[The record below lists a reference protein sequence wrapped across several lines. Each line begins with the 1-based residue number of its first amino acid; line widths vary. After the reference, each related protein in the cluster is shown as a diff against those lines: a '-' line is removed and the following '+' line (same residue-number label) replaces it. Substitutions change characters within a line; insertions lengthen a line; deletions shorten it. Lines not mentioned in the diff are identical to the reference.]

1 MNNSLRAALHADRP
15 MFGSWIQFGH
25 TGVAEVMA
33 RAGFDWLAIDLEHS
47 TIDIATAATLIQVID
62 LAGCAPLVRLSDN
75 DPTEAKRVMDAG
87 AWGVIVP
94 SVCSAAEAQRAVE
107 AVKYPPE
114 GRRGVGLGR
123 AHAYGARF
131 AEAVTEC
138 SESSVVVPMIEQKE
152 GVERVEEIL
161 SVDGV
166 DAVFIGPY
174 DLSAS
179 YGVVGELDHPLVID
193 AMRRV
198 VEAARARGKAAGI
211 HVVHAPVTQVTE
223 RLDDGFRFIAY
234 GGDMLFLT
242 PAAIEAG
249 TVLGRYRDRD

>member
-25 TGVAEVMA
+25 AGVAEVMA
-33 RAGFDWLAIDLEHS
+33 RAGFDWLAVDLEHS
-47 TIDIATAATLIQVID
+47 AIDIATAATLIQVID
-62 LAGCAPLVRLSDN
+62 LAGCAPLVRLSGN

-94 SVCSAAEAQRAVE
+94 SVCSASEAKQAVE

-131 AEAVTEC
+131 AEAVAEC
-138 SESSVVVPMIEQKE
+138 HESSVVIPMIEQKE
-152 GVERVEEIL
+152 GVERVDEI
-161 SVDGV
+161 VGVEGV

-179 YGVVGELDHPLVID
+179 YGVAGELDHP
-193 AMRRV
+193 RV
-198 VEAARARGKAAGI
+198 VEAMRHVVAAARAHGKAAGI
-211 HVVHAPVTQVTE
+211 HVVHAPVTQLGT
-223 RLDDGFRFIAY
+223 RLEEGFRFIAY

-242 PAAIEAG
+242 PTANEAG
-249 TVLGRYRDRD
+249 AGVGRYRGRD